1 MTDKE
6 LKERIKERRLGGCYV
21 FAGEEDYLKRY
32 YLSAL
37 RDAAL
42 TDPTFLTFNHL
53 VIDGKDGSF
62 EGVIEAIKAP
72 PMMDEFKVIEW
83 RYPAFSSMKEA
94 ELGAFEEA
102 VALLSEYDYAVLAF
116 LVAEGDIDL
125 GTEKRPGKFMK
136 RFGKSVNILNF
147 PRSTDAQLL
156 SWLNKHFGAEGISAS
171 RDALEGLIFRSG
183 RSMDVLANEVEK
195 LSAYLKARG
204 RDALTGADVTE
215 VASSTPECDT
225 YALTDAILTRDK
237 AAAYLALDEMKRER
251 QDPIMIMGMMA
262 RAYSELLTVSTML
275 EGGIS
280 QAGIESATGMHP
292 FKVKSYIKAK
302 SLYKPGAPA
311 AILGELSRVDVGSK
325 YGGVSGYTAIEMFIA
340 KCL

>member
-6 LKERIKERRLGGCYV
+6 LRERIKERRLGGCYV

-42 TDPTFLTFNHL
+42 TDQTFLTFNHL

-62 EGVIEAIKAP
+62 DAVAEAIKAP
-72 PMMDEFKVIEW
+72 PFMDDFKLIEW
-83 RYPAFSSMKEA
+83 RYPSFSSMKEA
-94 ELGAFEEA
+94 ELSAFEETT
-102 VALLSEYDYAVLAF
+102 ALLSEYEYAILAF
-116 LVAEGDIDL
+116 LVAEGDIDI
-125 GTEKRPGKFMK
+125 GTEKRPGKFVK
-136 RFGKSVNILNF
+136 RFDKVVNILNF
-147 PRSTDAQLL
+147 PRSTDAGLT
-156 SWLNKHFGAEGISAS
+156 SWLAKHFSAEGITAS
-171 RDALEGLIFRSG
+171 REVLAGLIFRSG

-195 LSAYLKARG
+195 LSAFLKVRG
-204 RDALTGADVTE
+204 RDTLMAEDVSM

-225 YALTDAILTRDK
+225 YALTDAILSRNK

-262 RAYSELLTVSTML
+262 KTYTELLTVVTML
-275 EGGIS
+275 DSGIS
-280 QAGIESATGMHP
+280 QAGIETATGMHP
-292 FKVKSYIKAK
+292 YKVKSYIKAK
-302 SLYKPGAPA
+302 SLFKPGAPA
-311 AILGELSRVDVGSK
+311 AILGELSRADVGSK
-325 YGGVSGYTAIEMFIA
+325 YGGVSGYTAIEMFVA